1 MAALITGKTTTKGIK
16 RVGELSLNKNIE
28 TLGKIDL
35 NKNIERFGEL
45 GLNLITGDTTK
56 GIKRV
61 GELALRISR
70 FDSYRLFTLYENVD
84 EKKVMNVSGSQKYY
98 LVFRSP
104 NKEIRIP
111 EYDPKGFFEVDKVNG
126 CILFKITKKNAEDIL
141 SMKTGGEKIFHII
154 RVFEETDPFGKVL
167 SVTDEVEVYH
177 GKWGDDEV
185 FTTFNTENKVDLLT
199 KSLATQVDKNAQQ
212 LKAFNE
218 LLEKYN
224 DIVKKNGELEEELL
238 KEISEKNSL
247 ETQLR
252 DYIGSTYDGTI
263 LSTDTKYIAFE
274 DTLEN
279 VNFTEDQYEKAL
291 KELLEKGEVDFT
303 DYEKA
308 DDQDL
313 DEPKMNLNVEIKEQ
327 KYDINVDV
335 FKNGEGDDSKLGSA
349 VYGENYSMKN
359 DNIENGTNYIFKYT
373 NDDIQDIIEKL
384 NNNLIPQYKITSVY
398 MKLSFVSLY
407 EDLKNS
413 VTFKTSDG
421 EIYNGTDIPKV
432 KLTKGAYIEAF
443 INMNEDIVGDS
454 DKEIDFIGLIGSLNC
469 IVESETE
476 IVEKL

>member
-1 MAALITGKTTTKGIK
+1 MAGI
-16 RVGELSLNKNIE
+16 
-28 TLGKIDL
+28 
-35 NKNIERFGEL
+35 
-45 GLNLITGDTTK
+45 ITGDTTK

-84 EKKVMNVSGSQKYY
+84 EKKIMDVSGNQKYY

-126 CILFKITKKNAEDIL
+126 CVLFKITKKNAEDIL
-141 SMKTGGEKIFHII
+141 GMKTGGEKIFHII

-279 VNFTEDQYEKAL
+279 ITLTEDQYEDAL
-291 KELLEKGEVDFT
+291 KELLAKGEVDFT

-308 DDQDL
+308 DDKDL
-313 DEPKMNLNVEIKEQ
+313 DAPKVNLNIEIKENNP
-327 KYDINVDV
+327 DINIEVY
-335 FKNGEGDDSKLGSA
+335 KDDIKLGFA
-349 VYGENYSMKN
+349 VYGKNYIGENDS
-359 DNIENGTNYIFKYT
+359 IENGTKYIFKHI
-373 NDDIQDIIEKL
+373 NDDIQEIVKEYEYPLQDIKYRE
-384 NNNLIPQYKITSVY
+384 ITSVY
-398 MKLSFVSLY
+398 MKLSFVSIY
-407 EDLKNS
+407 EYLKNA
-413 VTFKTSDG
+413 VTFKING
-421 EIYNGTDIPKV
+421 EIYDGTDIPKV
-432 KLTKGAYIEAF
+432 KLTKGAYIEAL

-454 DKEIDFIGLIGSLNC
+454 DKEVDFIGLIGSIKC
-469 IVESETE
+469 VVESETK
-476 IVEKL
+476 IEKN